1 MARASNERLL
11 FFVVISLAALALQAQ
26 RPATTPSRERA
37 RQVNKSFEK
46 AMEQDRMQPPAPQT
60 PDWQKAQADADRLLF
75 LAQLIHQQ
83 VHAGPGQ
90 IPAGLAGEL
99 KEIQKLSKGI
109 HYKLRL

>member
-26 RPATTPSRERA
+26 RPATAPSRERA

-46 AMEQDRMQPPAPQT
+46 AMEQDRMQPAAPQT

-90 IPAGLAGEL
+90 IPAGLVGEL